1 MARGTTMNRRT
12 FVVVD
17 DEAALAE
24 EAARR
29 LIARSHAQDGAIAI
43 CLTGGATPRRLY
55 ELLGTEPFRGE
66 LPWQRI
72 DWFIGDE
79 RFVPADDP
87 LSNIG
92 MARRAFLDECAPPTR
107 IHPIRTDLADPAA
120 AAQDYERAL
129 KARYGADTLD
139 PGRPLFDLVL
149 MGVGPDGHTAS
160 LFPGQPT
167 VEEPRRW
174 VVAVEEAGVEPFV
187 PRVTLTLPVLAS
199 CREMLFLIAGS
210 QKRTVLER
218 VLAEASLPAAR
229 ALSQRQTVWLMDRD
243 AAPGAL
249 R

>member
-1 MARGTTMNRRT
+1 MARAAAMTDRV
-12 FVVVD
+12 FVIVE

-29 LIARSHAQDGAIAI
+29 LITRSHAHDGSIAV
-43 CLTGGATPRRLY
+43 CLTGGSTPRRLY
-55 ELLGTEPFRGE
+55 ELLGAEPFRGE
-66 LPWQRI
+66 LPWHRI

-79 RFVPADDP
+79 RFVPAGDP

-92 MARRAFLDECAPPTR
+92 MARKAFLDECAAPAR
-107 IHPIRTDLADPAA
+107 IHPIRTDLSDPPAA
-120 AAQDYERAL
+120 ARDYERLL
-129 KARYGADTLD
+129 KAHYGTDMLN

-160 LFPGQPT
+160 LFPGKPA
-167 VEEPRRW
+167 VDESHRW
-174 VVAVEEAGVEPFV
+174 VVEVDEAGVEPFV

-210 QKRTVLER
+210 QKRAVLER
-218 VLAEASLPAAR
+218 VLADASLPAAR
-229 ALSQRQTVWLMDRD
+229 ALSQRQTIWLMDRE
-243 AAPGAL
+243 AAPGSL